1 MWELALVFMSCPSFR
16 SLSGVRTPGQRKR
29 WVLSLGRPESLGNH
43 KQMLAQSL
51 GNHKQMLVQSV
62 SCIPAEGSASVDLL
76 QRDLPPLIGSVNR
89 DCSLLPAQHSDTSGD
104 PHSGFQLSLAGTFQY
119 PYCSYWHRQQPGSEW
134 KNYRSS
140 SFSQKRMLGSWS
152 TQLGRKREM
161 GLLRNVRGSGA
172 LPQL

>member
-1 MWELALVFMSCPSFR
+1 MGACSCFY
-16 SLSGVRTPGQRKR
+16 
-29 WVLSLGRPESLGNH
+29 VLSQLQISPWCKNTRSEKALGSELVKARVAG
-43 KQMLAQSL
+43 QSQADACPVC
-51 GNHKQMLVQSV
+51 KF
-62 SCIPAEGSASVDLL
+62 ASP
-76 QRDLPPLIGSVNR
+76 QRDLPPLICSVNR

-119 PYCSYWHRQQPGSEW
+119 LYCSYWHRQQPGSEW

-140 SFSQKRMLGSWS
+140 SFSPKRMLGSWG

-161 GLLRNVRGSGA
+161 GLLRNVRGSGT